1 MQPLQVQLGKPG
13 KGGRSTLKMPITVLI
28 PLDRITMIPNGDQN
42 VADLE
47 LRVAALD
54 ENGRRSEV
62 SVLPIKIAGR
72 GHPAAGQT
80 SKYETTMELRKV
92 KQSLVI
98 ALYDKASG
106 ELLSSTL
113 EVAP

>member
-1 MQPLQVQLGKPG
+1 MF
-13 KGGRSTLKMPITVLI
+13 I
-28 PLDRITMIPNGDQN
+28 PLDHITMVPNGEQN

-54 ENGRRSEV
+54 ENGRRSQV

-72 GHPAAGQT
+72 GHPAPGQT
-80 SKYETTMELRKV
+80 SRYETTMELRKV
-92 KQSLVI
+92 KQSLVV
-98 ALYDKASG
+98 ALYDKSSG